1 MTPSG
6 LPSCLK
12 TPKTSNITN
21 FSPKRI
27 TVKRKFM
34 KVSSNEIWEQAEVL
48 AKSINEAYQNSKKSD
63 IHVVGEKLDHAIED
77 ISVNNSKTRF
87 LGICNVVANYMP
99 EKSDRFVKAVAVANS
114 LPLEQ
119 FTEDKDVTFE
129 MFIVCVRFHLAFY
142 KRDWKEDK

>member
-1 MTPSG
+1 
-6 LPSCLK
+6 
-12 TPKTSNITN
+12 
-21 FSPKRI
+21 
-27 TVKRKFM
+27 
-34 KVSSNEIWEQAEVL
+34 
-48 AKSINEAYQNSKKSD
+48 
-63 IHVVGEKLDHAIED
+63 
-77 ISVNNSKTRF
+77 
-87 LGICNVVANYMP
+87 MP